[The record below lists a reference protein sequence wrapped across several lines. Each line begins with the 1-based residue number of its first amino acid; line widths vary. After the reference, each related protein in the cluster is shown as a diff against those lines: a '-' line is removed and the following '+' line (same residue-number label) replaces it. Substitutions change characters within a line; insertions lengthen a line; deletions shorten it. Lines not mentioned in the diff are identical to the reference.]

1 VFTESGNQKEIFMST
16 QQMST
21 QQKGQAKGVQHI
33 QSWDEKPYKEF
44 EGGKKLTKA
53 TVTAT
58 FTGDIEGNGLVEY
71 LMSYP
76 DANSAN
82 YVGLQLVNGAIA
94 GKKGSFVLQ
103 LNGTFA
109 DGIASGAWFVVPGS
123 GTGEL
128 EKLRGE
134 GDFSAPHGSEASY
147 TLAYHFE

>member
-1 VFTESGNQKEIFMST
+1 MST

-58 FTGDIEGNGLVEY
+58 FSGDIEGDGLVEY

-76 DANSAN
+76 NAMSAN
-82 YVGLQLVNGAIA
+82 YVGLQLVNGTIA

-103 LNGTFA
+103 LNGTYA
-109 DGIASGAWFVVPGS
+109 DGIAGGTWFVVPGS
-123 GTGEL
+123 GTDEL
-128 EKLRGE
+128 AQLRGE
-134 GDFSAPHGSEASY
+134 GDFRAPHGSEAAY
-147 TLAYHFE
+147 T